1 MRSTAF
7 SAMLFAREVH
17 KDHKRKYTG
26 NPYADHLAEVEG
38 LMGEGGVDYLRAVTS
53 RPLDDLLFAYLVRR
67 ERLRGM
73 R

>member
-1 MRSTAF
+1 MESGERLPIVPNRQRAQ
-7 SAMLFAREVH
+7 
-17 KDHKRKYTG
+17 
-26 NPYADHLAEVEG
+26 YAALVRDHLDTVEG

-53 RPLDDLLFAYLVRR
+53 HPLDDLLFAYLVRR